1 MDATVD
7 LSTGSLARCSKPPE
21 PTSSS
26 FRQTYTPR
34 EEDGCYSKFSGTSD
48 SGVLDPN
55 DVVCWWHMDC
65 GRVLGCHDGKLLEY
79 DSQTLAPLGIVIE
92 DLKDKEIRVVNGGNV
107 LVTLDKGDGS
117 MER

>member
-1 MDATVD
+1 
-7 LSTGSLARCSKPPE
+7 
-21 PTSSS
+21 
-26 FRQTYTPR
+26 
-34 EEDGCYSKFSGTSD
+34 
-48 SGVLDPN
+48 
-55 DVVCWWHMDC
+55 MDC